1 MSRRNR
7 RVINVDLQRQI
18 AGEIGI
24 GFFKKLSRGIKSV
37 GRTVA
42 KVAKPVASIGKA
54 IIRSPYVKAGVTGLA
69 LVFPAAAP
77 IAAGLVAADK
87 LISMAESADKVR
99 ADAAKAMIAATKV
112 ASKTSKDANKA
123 WAGLKLTFKKRKEVR
138 GMTDAQRAERNR
150 VVALKER
157 EDRAL
162 LAAAKAVRNAPKLN
176 GYLVTPDGRIT
187 RGRYIKG

>member
-1 MSRRNR
+1 MAHNR
-7 RVINVDLQRQI
+7 RIINVDVQHAI

-24 GFFKKLSRGIKSV
+24 GFFKRLSRSVKSA
-37 GRTVA
+37 GRAVA
-42 KVAKPVASIGKA
+42 SVAKPIAKVTKA
-54 IIRSPYVKAGVTGLA
+54 VIRSPYLKAGVTGLA

-112 ASKTSKDANKA
+112 ASKTSKDAKKA
-123 WAGLKLTFKKRKEVR
+123 WAGLKLTFKQRKQVR

-157 EDRAL
+157 ENRAL
-162 LAAAKAVRNAPKLN
+162 LAAARAAQNAPKLN

-187 RGRYIKG
+187 RGRFLKG

>member
-1 MSRRNR
+1 MAHYRKVVN
-7 RVINVDLQRQI
+7 IDAQHAI

-24 GFFKKLSRGIKSV
+24 GFFKRLSRGVKSAA
-37 GRTVA
+37 RTVA
-42 KVAKPVASIGKA
+42 KVAKPIAKVTKA
-54 IIRSPYVKAGVTGLA
+54 IVRSPYVQAGVGGLA
-69 LVFPAAAP
+69 MVFPVAAP
-77 IAAGLVAADK
+77 LAAGLVAADK

-112 ASKTSKDANKA
+112 AAKTNPEAARAMKGMKA
-123 WAGLKLTFKKRKEVR
+123 VYQKRLEVR

-150 VVALKER
+150 VIALKER

-162 LAAAKAVRNAPKLN
+162 LAAARAAQNAPKLS

-187 RGRYIKG
+187 RGRFLKS

>member
-1 MSRRNR
+1 MSHHNR
-7 RVINVDLQRQI
+7 RIINVDVQHAI

-24 GFFKKLSRGIKSV
+24 GFFKRLSRGVKSV

-42 KVAKPVASIGKA
+42 KVAKPVAKITKA
-54 IIRSPYVKAGVTGLA
+54 VIRSPYVKAGVTGLA
-69 LVFPAAAP
+69 MVFPATAP

-112 ASKTSKDANKA
+112 AAKTSKDASKA
-123 WAGLKLTFKKRKEVR
+123 WKGMQVVFKKRKEIQ

-150 VVALKER
+150 VTALQER
-157 EDRAL
+157 ENRAL
-162 LAAAKAVRNAPKLN
+162 LAAARAAKNAPKLN

-187 RGRYIKG
+187 KGKYLKS